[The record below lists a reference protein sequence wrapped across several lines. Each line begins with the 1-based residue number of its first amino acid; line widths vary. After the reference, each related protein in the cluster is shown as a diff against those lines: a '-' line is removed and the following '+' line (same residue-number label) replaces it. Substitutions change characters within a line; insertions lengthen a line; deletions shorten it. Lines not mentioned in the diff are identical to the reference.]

1 MLSLL
6 HTNDSCQYYPQGLGL
21 RPVLGASR
29 LSELAAAIDRYTMF
43 GSGGIRLGVN
53 RARQVGVRR
62 MGGWIRTNMRTEE
75 NAGLREA
82 SYKTWEFDTTSVPRL
97 LVYMFIPGAL
107 FFFVAR
113 DEMVSGHASSCSLA
127 VIVILCKGH
136 SLTSI
141 FTLCSSVFVWF
152 WSVFAF

>member
-1 MLSLL
+1 MCYLCSTPMRVVNTTHKVWGCVPFLA
-6 HTNDSCQYYPQGLGL
+6 QAG
-21 RPVLGASR
+21 SR
-29 LSELAAAIDRYTMF
+29 SAAALDRYTMF

-113 DEMVSGHASSCSLA
+113 DEMVSGHAS
-127 VIVILCKGH
+127 
-136 SLTSI
+136 
-141 FTLCSSVFVWF
+141 
-152 WSVFAF
+152 